1 MWQKILGVILAGL
14 MLLLPNTGLGR
25 RDDIPAAY
33 TKLSASQAKAV
44 MDRGDPYLLLDV
56 RTEAEFRERH
66 IQGAVL
72 LPHTE
77 LKERATSELPDKNA
91 LILLYCRSGRR
102 SAAAAHELVR
112 MGYTQV
118 YDFGGIND
126 WPYETATGTGDRNP

>member
-1 MWQKILGVILAGL
+1 MWQKILGVILVGL
-14 MLLLPNTGLGR
+14 MLLLPGTGFGR
-25 RDDIPAAY
+25 QDSTPPTY

-44 MDRGDPYLLLDV
+44 MDRGEPYLLLDV

-66 IQGAVL
+66 IPGAML
-72 LPHTE
+72 LPHAE
-77 LKERATSELPDKNA
+77 LKERAATELPDKNA

-126 WPYETATGTGDRNP
+126 WPYEIATGTGNRKP